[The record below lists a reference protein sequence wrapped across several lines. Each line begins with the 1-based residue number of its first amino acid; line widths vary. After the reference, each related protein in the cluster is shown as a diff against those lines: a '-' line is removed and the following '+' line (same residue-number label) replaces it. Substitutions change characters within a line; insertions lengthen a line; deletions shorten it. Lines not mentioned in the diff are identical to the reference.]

1 MLYEITGEQPF
12 QVLSDSFTIS
22 PSESGYDLYISADG
36 INYSQFITVAANTT
50 KQMVDMNNGN
60 YYRLMGNTSTVT
72 VNWNRDCHG
81 GGGGGTA
88 GVSSLDGQTGALTTK
103 TINGNAILGSGDIVI
118 SGSSSDSNYVVVDA
132 LSAITNPVEGMI
144 AYIPA
149 HSETFTGFSIE
160 SSQVA
165 YQAQLKKSA
174 PRDITYTISTAYS
187 IGTDNNAS
195 SSFYFD
201 SGNWTPIYRKNVWLQ
216 YDDASQKTKIVC
228 RDGYTVECSLSQEY
242 YEAITTS
249 FTVDEQVFIYKNNK
263 WYPFED
269 GKVSF
274 YLNNVNTQAKWTDFI
289 NEINRLVPGSFQYVY
304 DWYDFNWITIKFN
317 TLSKPQYSDGS
328 TDAYGTSYLFKAS
341 NGETFDVLNAYSLRV
356 SDNAGWKSID
366 LATQAGVPIASDS
379 TLGGIKVGSGL
390 TIDGNGVLSVSGGS
404 SSGPTIIDFDAM
416 SQAERA
422 NLYNE
427 LHNTTSADTVNENY
441 AFYKTFNDGSTGPFR
456 VQLVNSDYY
465 GRIIF
470 SAAWLNPYD
479 DNRIMAAKVWI
490 DGNGNFEV
498 ENLQTIHGAPAR
510 STDTVGYFDTYTNP
524 IIFDQTTSAF
534 TNNDSTLTNGS
545 RFGGSFYWFIVNP
558 YDGNW
563 GIGIPV
569 LGLKII
575 DTNNE
580 ATIHY
585 YPSTSTKSI
594 TTVTVDGVDYDKEFT
609 ANYGKYTF
617 KMLLN
622 STPQGANFQMIQ
634 NY

>member
-1 MLYEITGEQPF
+1 MLYKITGEQPF
-12 QVLSDSFTIS
+12 QVNSTSFSVS
-22 PSESGYDLYISADG
+22 PSESGYNLYISADG
-36 INYSQFITVAANTT
+36 INYSPFLTVPSGVT

-60 YYRLMGNTSTVT
+60 YYRLMGNTSEVT
-72 VNWNRDCHG
+72 VNWERDCGRG
-81 GGGGGTA
+81 GGGVA

-103 TINGNAILGSGDIVI
+103 TINGNSILGSGDIVI
-118 SGSSSDSNYVVVDA
+118 TGGTGSGSSVSYEQI
-132 LSAITNPVEGMI
+132 LSAGTE
-144 AYIPA
+144 
-149 HSETFTGFSIE
+149 
-160 SSQVA
+160 
-165 YQAQLKKSA
+165 
-174 PRDITYTISTAYS
+174 
-187 IGTDNNAS
+187 IGQ
-195 SSFYFD
+195 
-201 SGNWTPIYRKNVWLQ
+201 I
-216 YDDASQKTKIVC
+216 
-228 RDGYTVECSLSQEY
+228 
-242 YEAITTS
+242 
-249 FTVDEQVFIYKNNK
+249 
-263 WYPFED
+263 
-269 GKVSF
+269 
-274 YLNNVNTQAKWTDFI
+274 
-289 NEINRLVPGSFQYVY
+289 
-304 DWYDFNWITIKFN
+304 
-317 TLSKPQYSDGS
+317 
-328 TDAYGTSYLFKAS
+328 
-341 NGETFDVLNAYSLRV
+341 
-356 SDNAGWKSID
+356 
-366 LATQAGVPIASDS
+366 
-379 TLGGIKVGSGL
+379 
-390 TIDGNGVLSVSGGS
+390 TIDGSATTIYAPAGGS
-404 SSGPTIIDFDAM
+404 EIVQNYQIVSALTDVEGEEGVTTLSGFTMNFSAVTKNTWVGCMSTGWDIEYFCIADALEAIPDIQVDTPGFYLYCSTDMSSLVQIADDDTWHTWENPMGIGSYLYKRNGYDIDVLFTQYPEDVMLIVSDMDTWEDSDEVATGDTTSTVTAIVVKEGTVAYLTTDGKFYQYLSNNWSEIPQGGGSGPVSIFLDELT
-416 SQAERA
+416 QAERA

-441 AFYKTFNDGSTGPFR
+441 AFYKTFNNGSTGP
-456 VQLVNSDYY
+456 LKIELTESDYF

-470 SAAWLNPYD
+470 SGAWLNPND

-498 ENLQTIHGAPAR
+498 ENLQTIQGAPAR

-563 GIGIPV
+563 GIGIPI

-575 DTNNE
+575 DANNE
-580 ATIHY
+580 ATMHY